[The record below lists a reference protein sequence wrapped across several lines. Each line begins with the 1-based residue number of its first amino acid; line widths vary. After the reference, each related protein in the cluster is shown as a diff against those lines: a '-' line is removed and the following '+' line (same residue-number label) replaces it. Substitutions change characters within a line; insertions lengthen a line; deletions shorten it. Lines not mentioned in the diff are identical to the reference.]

1 MSKGDIYGNPSD
13 EVPAQATR
21 VSNEAIGWLEKQ
33 TNKGDI
39 NGEADSRAKAD
50 LDMPSKGVS

>member
-1 MSKGDIYGNPSD
+1 MAKGDIYGNDSDNTPSL
-13 EVPAQATR
+13 AGK
-21 VSNEAIGWLEKQ
+21 VSSEAISWMEKQ

-39 NGEADSRAKAD
+39 NGEADSRAKTD